1 MEYNWAKIKMKKLL
15 LFALLIMTRS
25 VIVGNTTG
33 QHQCQS
39 TILEIKIT
47 GEVDNWFEDDLDF
60 EDNVIGRALI
70 VKNNTNKAVIITI
83 VISENGKQD
92 TITKYVP
99 AKEQVQAY
107 YGNRTLKVVGTPS
120 FEDSY

>member
-1 MEYNWAKIKMKKLL
+1 MAG
-15 LFALLIMTRS
+15 S
-25 VIVGNTTG
+25 VIVGNTTS
-33 QHQCQS
+33 QHQYQS

-47 GEVDNWFEDDLDF
+47 GEVDYWFEDDLDF

-99 AKEQVQAY
+99 AKEQVRAY
-107 YGNRTLKVVGTPS
+107 YGNRTLKVVGTPT